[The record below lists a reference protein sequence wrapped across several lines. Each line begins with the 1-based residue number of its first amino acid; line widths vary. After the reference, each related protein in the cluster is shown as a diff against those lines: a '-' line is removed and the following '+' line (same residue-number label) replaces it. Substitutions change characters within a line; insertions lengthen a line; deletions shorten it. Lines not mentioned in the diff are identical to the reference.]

1 MVLVQ
6 IQVLG
11 GALRVLCT
19 HVGSVVDVGKVSMVL
34 RQRVLGLSLIRRRGR
49 MVRGVIRLL

>member
-1 MVLVQ
+1 MLQFRMRVGR
-6 IQVLG
+6 VLG
-11 GALRVLCT
+11 
-19 HVGSVVDVGKVSMVL
+19 VGWQVIII